1 MTGDAQHTRAVELLA
16 GSAAALRRLAPDDA
30 AAMAAAAA
38 ALQSIVA
45 SPASRR
51 LLSPAAKRA
60 AADEVRA
67 WMLRRLESWPLDR
80 PPPSQVED
88 IEAAKRDL
96 PDIPRNYIIIA
107 RPPEWPLTEGRPR
120 TRR

>member
-1 MTGDAQHTRAVELLA
+1 MDHIARAVELLTE
-16 GSAAALRRLAPDDA
+16 SARACHRLAPDDA
-30 AAMAAAAA
+30 AAMVAAAGQLRG
-38 ALQSIVA
+38 ALA
-45 SPASRR
+45 PATPRR